1 MFDTATAGSRPQ
13 PAGLAETEK
22 RRPQCKGERLPQH
35 FVHGFPEPVQGIDF
49 ENKVKMGVRNNRCGD
64 SLAPMS
70 REVALAKLAAL
81 ARQRY
86 GD

>member
-13 PAGLAETEK
+13 
-22 RRPQCKGERLPQH
+22 CKGERWHQH

-49 ENKVKMGVRNNRCGD
+49 ENKVKMGIRNNR
-64 SLAPMS
+64 
-70 REVALAKLAAL
+70 
-81 ARQRY
+81 Y